1 MNLDLSWKNKWLSGG
16 RMNIN
21 SCTTLVIFASCM
33 RYFFL
38 IRLESLHRNL
48 SSRNEKTTLGGGFF
62 DGSVSWGTSEPW

>member
-21 SCTTLVIFASCM
+21 SCTTLVVFASCM

-38 IRLESLHRNL
+38 IIPLAE
-48 SSRNEKTTLGGGFF
+48 
-62 DGSVSWGTSEPW
+62 GTFYKQGDLLMMFLPTFET